1 MATKYPNLLSPIK
14 VGNTMLK
21 NRVITAPTTLHS
33 ASNGEQYP
41 TEEAIAHFV
50 GRAKGGAAMVT
61 CAGVSF
67 VPTEDDGMHASWDVY
82 KPNSLNA
89 LAHLAECIH
98 FYGAKASMELGGGGM
113 TGGGYAVSDG
123 VLLINRQP
131 GREMPEEEIHRLVK
145 CYADAAGAL
154 KEAGF
159 DAVFLHF
166 GHGLQIGQFLSPL
179 TNKRTDKYGGSF
191 ENRARYP
198 RMALETIRERV
209 GKDMLIE
216 MRISGSELEEGGI
229 CVEEAIAF
237 TEMVQDKI
245 DLVHV
250 SCGIHNPKWMTVT
263 HPCGFLP
270 PIPNVYLAEAFKKS
284 GRIQIPVVTIGGIQ
298 DSDEAEKI
306 IADGRADIVSVARGF
321 IADTELV
328 NKIYEGRSDDVTPC
342 IKCMRCHDSTVF
354 GHKYLC
360 AVNPV
365 IGMEHVLSTMI
376 KPPLAKKKVAIIGGG
391 PAGMKAALTAAE
403 RGHDVTLYEKS
414 SSLGG
419 TLKFCDYVSFKYPLK
434 KFKDYLIHQVE
445 KSAIRVKVNTKATP
459 DKLKNE
465 HYGEIIVAIGAEP
478 MIPSITGINGKNVV
492 LATDTYGNEKELG
505 NKIVV
510 IGGGQVGCET
520 ALHLSKE
527 GKNVTIIEMLPELAP
542 DASITHRTE
551 LLLELDREKN
561 LKYITSAKC
570 TKVSDNSVTYM
581 VESDAKEIEADRII
595 IAVGM
600 KPNFSE
606 AEKFIGVADKF
617 TVIGDCVRARTVEN
631 AIKDAFYAAVI
642 I

>member
-1 MATKYPNLLSPIK
+1 MVNKYPNLLSPIK

-41 TEEAIAHFV
+41 TGEAIAHFA

-67 VPTEDDGMHASWDVY
+67 VPTEDDGIHASWDLY
-82 KPNSLNA
+82 RSNSLNA

-123 VLLINRQP
+123 ALLINGQP
-131 GREMPEEEIHRLVK
+131 GREMPEQEIHRLVK
-145 CYADAAGAL
+145 CYADAAAAL
-154 KEAGF
+154 REAGF

-179 TNKRTDKYGGSF
+179 TNKRSDEYGGSLK
-191 ENRARYP
+191 NRARYP
-198 RMALETIRERV
+198 RMAIEAIRERI
-209 GKDMLIE
+209 GMDMLIE

-229 CVEEAIAF
+229 SIEEAIAF

-250 SCGIHNPKWMTVT
+250 SCGMHNPKWMTVT
-263 HPCGFLP
+263 HPCSFLP

-284 GRIQIPVVTIGGIQ
+284 GRIKIPVVTIGGIQ
-298 DSDEAEKI
+298 DLDEAEKI

-321 IADTELV
+321 IADPELV
-328 NKIYEGRSDDVTPC
+328 NKAYEGRNDDVTPC

-354 GHKYLC
+354 GHKYVC
-360 AVNPV
+360 SVNPE
-365 IGMEHVLSTMI
+365 IGMEHVLPTMI
-376 KPPLAKKKVAIIGGG
+376 KPPGAKKKVAVIGGG

-419 TLKFCDYVSFKYPLK
+419 KLKFSDYVSFKYSLK
-434 KFKDYLIHQVE
+434 NFKDYLIHQVE
-445 KSAIRVKVNTKATP
+445 KSAVRLKLNAEATP
-459 DKLKNE
+459 DLLKNE
-465 HYGEIIVAIGAEP
+465 NYNEIIVAIGAEP
-478 MIPSITGINGKNVV
+478 IVPSITGIYGKNVV
-492 LATDTYGNEKELG
+492 LATDTFGNEQELG
-505 NKIVV
+505 NKIAV

-520 ALHLSKE
+520 ALHLAKE

-542 DASITHRTE
+542 DASITHRIE
-551 LLLELDREKN
+551 LLLELGREKN
-561 LKYITSAKC
+561 LQYITSAKC
-570 TKVSDNSVTYM
+570 TKAAENNVTYM
-581 VESDAKEIEADRII
+581 VGNDTKEIEADSII
-595 IAVGM
+595 IAAGM

-606 AEKFIGVADKF
+606 AMEFTGIAVKF
-617 TVIGDCVRARTVEN
+617 TGIGDCVRARTVEN
-631 AIKDAFYAAVI
+631 AIKDAYYAAVNI
-642 I
+642 